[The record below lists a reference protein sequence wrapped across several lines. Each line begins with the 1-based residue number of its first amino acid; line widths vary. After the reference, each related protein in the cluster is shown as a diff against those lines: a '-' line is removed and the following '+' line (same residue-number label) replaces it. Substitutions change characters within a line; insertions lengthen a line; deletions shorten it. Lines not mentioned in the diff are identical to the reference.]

1 MDTDSRYIIGLEI
14 GDSREVKRV
23 SQKLEKELVTRGL
36 LQFVQFKTKLLIW
49 EVVSDASRTIISL
62 LSKYI

>member
-1 MDTDSRYIIGLEI
+1 MDIDSRYIVGLEI
-14 GDSREVKRV
+14 GDSREVTRV
-23 SQKLEKELVTRGL
+23 SQRLGKELVTRGL

-49 EVVSDASRTIISL
+49 EVVSDASRTIILL